1 MRRAVAVSDEPD
13 VSTTNARTR
22 KRGRSQNK
30 IPPHPHDTFFRRV
43 FSVPRHATGLLR
55 IALPAELQAL
65 LDLDPARVTV
75 RDPTH
80 VSPRLRGT
88 MSDVVVQ
95 VPRLDASAPPALVFF
110 AIEHQRRNERFMAL
124 RLHAYAT
131 RLWERWLREHPKAT
145 RLPPVVPVV
154 VHTGRRPWRAPTRLS
169 ALLDL
174 PPAPADGLL
183 RPFLPEYGY
192 VLLDLADQGVTRAWL
207 RARASDP
214 VSETALEV
222 LQAGDR
228 PDAAALFDE
237 WVARLASLRA
247 EPAGASTLAA
257 FLCYLLY
264 VGTVPEAQILD
275 AAEDLPEQ
283 AAEEFMT
290 TAQQMM
296 ARAREEGREEGR
308 EVGREEGRDAGE
320 HAALAA
326 VVLRLA
332 RLRFGE
338 VPPETAARIQAAAKP
353 ELERWVDGILGAERL
368 NDLFE

>member
-110 AIEHQRRNERFMAL
+110 AIEHQRRNERFIAL